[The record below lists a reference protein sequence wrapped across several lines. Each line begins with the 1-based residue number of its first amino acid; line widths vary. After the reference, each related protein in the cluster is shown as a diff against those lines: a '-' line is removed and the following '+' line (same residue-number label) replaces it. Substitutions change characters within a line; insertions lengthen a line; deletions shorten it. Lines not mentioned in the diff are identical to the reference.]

1 MLSEFIDRFGRIAG
15 ITGTSR
21 YIFEESNRGIRSSK
35 CVLQTQLF
43 SFTDPF
49 SRKHEILTRSLRKM
63 EQTLDTVLRGRSIGN
78 PVLKILNRVSILSTA
93 GWKEM
98 EGC

>member
-1 MLSEFIDRFGRIAG
+1 MLSEFIDHFGQIAR

-21 YIFEESNRGIRSSK
+21 YIFEESNRGKRSSK

-43 SFTDPF
+43 SFTNPF
-49 SRKHEILTRSLRKM
+49 SRKREILTRSLHKM
-63 EQTLDTVLRGRSIGN
+63 EQTLNAVLQDQSVGN
-78 PVLKILNRVSILSTA
+78 PVFKILNRVSILSTA

-98 EGC
+98 EGY